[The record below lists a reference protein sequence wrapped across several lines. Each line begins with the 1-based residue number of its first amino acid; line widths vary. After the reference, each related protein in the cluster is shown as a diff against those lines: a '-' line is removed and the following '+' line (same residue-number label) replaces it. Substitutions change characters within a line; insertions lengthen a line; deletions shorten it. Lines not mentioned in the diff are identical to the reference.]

1 MRSNL
6 FGKSDTMSAAH
17 NIRIAVDTNVWIG
30 FLIGKTLSGLAD
42 AIISNKVK
50 IIFSDEL
57 FDELIEVLLRPKFKR
72 YFSHEDIRELIS
84 LLLSKTERINI
95 TEYFEDCR
103 DSKDNFLLNLC
114 VSGNADYLITGDDDL
129 LTLSPFRGVEI
140 INYQQFRKVLQK
152 LSETADTD

>member
-1 MRSNL
+1 MP
-6 FGKSDTMSAAH
+6 TPH

-42 AIISNKVK
+42 AIINNQVK

-84 LLLSKTERINI
+84 LLLVKTERIEI
-95 TEYFEDCR
+95 TKYYKECR
-103 DSKDNFLLNLC
+103 DTKDNFLLNLC

-129 LTLSPFRGVEI
+129 LSLSPFHGVEI
-140 INYQQFRKVLQK
+140 INYKQFRKVLRK
-152 LSETADTD
+152 LSETANTN